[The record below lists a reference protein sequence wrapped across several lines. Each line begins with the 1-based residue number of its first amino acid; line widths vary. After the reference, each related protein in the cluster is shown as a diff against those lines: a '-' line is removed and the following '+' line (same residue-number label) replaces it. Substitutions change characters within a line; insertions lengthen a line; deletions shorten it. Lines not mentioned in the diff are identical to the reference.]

1 MRQMKALVMKDLH
14 VLRTTLKY
22 YLFLIV
28 LFTVVM
34 QEWGAVFVLV
44 YAAML
49 PYTALAYD
57 ERAHFELQAAAMPYS
72 WRDQVLAKY
81 ILGWLCMA
89 VALPVSLLIALLCRQ
104 LGLGQLYWEQQLSAI
119 FAGMMLISV
128 CMPVMFRKGV
138 EVGRIFNILLI
149 LITCVIAMTIFSV
162 IAGFAKN
169 AVMLWLI
176 VAAVA
181 VAVSWG
187 SVKLS
192 EKWYKK
198 RIME

>member
-1 MRQMKALVMKDLH
+1 MKALVMKDLH
-14 VLRTTLKY
+14 VLRATLKY
-22 YLFLIV
+22 YLFLV
-28 LFTVVM
+28 VVFTLGLRDM
-34 QEWGAVFVLV
+34 GSIFIIL

-72 WRDQVLAKY
+72 WRDLVLSKY
-81 ILGWLCMA
+81 LLGWLVML
-89 VALPVSLLIALLCRQ
+89 VVLPVSIAIALLCQQ
-104 LGLGQLYWEQQLSAI
+104 LGWGAFYIEQQLSAV
-119 FAGMMLISV
+119 FAGMMLMAV
-128 CMPVMFRKGV
+128 CLPIMFRKGV
-138 EVGRIFNILLI
+138 EVGRILNILLI
-149 LITCVIAMTIFSV
+149 VVTSAAAMTIFAV
-162 IAGFAKN
+162 LAGFVQN
-169 AVMLWLI
+169 AVLLWLI

-181 VAVSWG
+181 VAASWG